1 MLGSFL
7 GRSGTCKVR
16 RTREVGQRRRDRK
29 NVPEVRISQDV
40 TEMSRHV
47 LWLEN
52 SMSLSVAA
60 VCRMRELARGR
71 QGVGRG
77 VYGRVMCHTE

>member
-1 MLGSFL
+1 MFRKSGSVRML
-7 GRSGTCKVR
+7 
-16 RTREVGQRRRDRK
+16 
-29 NVPEVRISQDV
+29 
-40 TEMSRHV
+40 EMSRHV

-60 VCRMRELARGR
+60 VCRMKELARGR

-77 VYGRVMCHTE
+77 AYGRAPLVPY

>member
-1 MLGSFL
+1 MLRKSGS
-7 GRSGTCKVR
+7 VR
-16 RTREVGQRRRDRK
+16 ML
-29 NVPEVRISQDV
+29 
-40 TEMSRHV
+40 EMSRHV

-60 VCRMRELARGR
+60 VCRMREQARDR

-77 VYGRVMCHTE
+77 AYGRVLCHTE